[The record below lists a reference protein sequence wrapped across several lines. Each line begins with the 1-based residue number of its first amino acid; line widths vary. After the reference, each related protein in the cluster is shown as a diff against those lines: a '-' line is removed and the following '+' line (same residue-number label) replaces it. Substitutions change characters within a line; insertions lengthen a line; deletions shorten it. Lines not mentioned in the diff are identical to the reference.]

1 MSMIE
6 TLEAVEKEK
15 EKHNSTRMEA
25 LARLAK
31 LEVFS
36 SFDHSFASSGFL
48 YLELS
53 QPKLQST
60 NYNHLTSFIDNC
72 SY

>member
-6 TLEAVEKEK
+6 TLDAVEKEK

-25 LARLAK
+25 LARLAT

-36 SFDHSFASSGFL
+36 LFDHSFASSVFL

-53 QPKLQST
+53 QHKLQSIYD
-60 NYNHLTSFIDNC
+60 NYLTSYIDNF